1 MIDAEG
7 HTRDGF
13 TRIAQN
19 DGPVADAIRLAVYL
33 EGWRPTFS
41 RFRRT
46 SERHSSGGQIGMG
59 RPRTA
64 VSMFTTRERIADQ
77 SVWCVSTELGSWTML
92 QGGHVMLTGNSV
104 GLLQLIPSTFA
115 AYAGPYRNTPPLV
128 NEGGGPV
135 SENAMAQIYAAIHY
149 AAIAYDGAAMA
160 SVIGHGHGYDSGGWL
175 PPGRSIAV
183 NNTGQYE
190 RVTPPGGNGT
200 MTPGEMAICAKLDAL
215 IGVTGT
221 QGTKFAGALNS
232 MSASAGQRG
241 SYSTRR

>member
-1 MIDAEG
+1 MYLGAGSANYAADITTVLKSLG
-7 HTRDGF
+7 L
-13 TRIAQN
+13 
-19 DGPVADAIRLAVYL
+19 PLSLVANWLTQIQT
-33 EGWRPTFS
+33 E
-41 RFRRT
+41 
-46 SERHSSGGQIGMG
+46 SGGNLAAVN
-59 RPRTA
+59 RTDSNA
-64 VSMFTTRERIADQ
+64 AA
-77 SVWCVSTELGSWTML
+77 
-92 QGGHVMLTGNSV
+92 GHPSV

-190 RVTPPGGNGT
+190 RVTPPGRGT